1 MEPQFPLRATRV
13 RHKSV
18 SLVNVNLIV
27 IQQIFPN
34 CLLDFCLRLGLTDN
48 LFTSSLLTDNCI
60 HCIHICHACYIPRQS
75 HNFSLAL
82 IVIGEH

>member
-18 SLVNVNLIV
+18 SLVSVNLIV

-34 CLLDFCLRLGLTDN
+34 CHLDFSLRQV
-48 LFTSSLLTDNCI
+48 C
-60 HCIHICHACYIPRQS
+60 
-75 HNFSLAL
+75 
-82 IVIGEH
+82 